1 MISVTEYST
10 FKVHIMHLM
19 VDDCGSFGLK
29 LCMASGPEAIRFR
42 PLGVGWEQCVR
53 RSSVLLAL
61 LDDVFAD
68 NELAG
73 RASAELLQ
81 GEAAHQLLVGGRALG
96 ACTG

>member
-1 MISVTEYST
+1 MATRKVACQRGRKLLLPAPHQPVCLFVGTPSHCARTCARANRKSASRSV
-10 FKVHIMHLM
+10 L
-19 VDDCGSFGLK
+19 
-29 LCMASGPEAIRFR
+29 
-42 PLGVGWEQCVR
+42 
-53 RSSVLLAL
+53 LLAL

-73 RASAELLQ
+73 RASAELLE